1 MPKMKLNKKRDEEV
15 LAARTAGIAENKMM
29 QAWLDT
35 LENPEDSNNIDFMA
49 WVSDRRGEFL
59 KKLEWCRRFTGIF
72 NSIL

>member
-1 MPKMKLNKKRDEEV
+1 
-15 LAARTAGIAENKMM
+15 MM

-35 LENPEDSNNIDFMA
+35 LEKPEDTNNIDFMA

-59 KKLEWCRRFTGIF
+59 KKLEWGRRFTRIF

>member
-1 MPKMKLNKKRDEEV
+1 
-15 LAARTAGIAENKMM
+15 MM

-59 KKLEWCRRFTGIF
+59 KTGMVPKVHQNI
-72 NSIL
+72 

>member
-1 MPKMKLNKKRDEEV
+1 
-15 LAARTAGIAENKMM
+15 MM

-35 LENPEDSNNIDFMA
+35 LEKPEDTNNIDFMA

-59 KKLEWCRRFTGIF
+59 KLEWGRRFTRIF